1 MRGRVWG
8 ISARLIASYVLVTL
22 AAVVLV
28 EALVMGSQAPRIG
41 NADQRQDQARA
52 TDYMYASADRLS
64 RFDGIVPVAKLLGVA
79 DHTRV
84 DPHRGPRPAAPVT
97 GPAGNPQTVSPEDAT
112 AAVSPEDMTAA
123 YGVAVKAPPPPGFI
137 NPIRGWSE
145 LHQWTDGGPLLF
157 SSYLLLLTIIP
168 AGVLF
173 GLLASR
179 RLVGRVHRLE
189 AAAQAVACGD
199 YTVALPMVSRDEVG
213 RLEANFTAMARHVG
227 STLAAERDRATGDAQ
242 ARERARIAREV
253 HDALSQHLFGL
264 RMIAGGMRRASPDN
278 EQAEAIERIT
288 EAALRDMRALLLE
301 LRPASLNGDGLAP
314 ALREICATY
323 RDRLGVT
330 IDDDDLHDVTIPEP
344 AGHALLRITQEACVN
359 AVRHGHAARLA
370 VSLAQRDGQ
379 VELAVRDDG
388 AGFDVAGPSAGAGLV
403 HIRDRA
409 AEVGGTVTI
418 DSAPGAGTAVTVR
431 VPAP

>member
-1 MRGRVWG
+1 MRGLTWG

-28 EALVMGSQAPRIG
+28 EALVVGSQAPRIG
-41 NADQRQDQARA
+41 TADQRQGQVSA
-52 TDYMYASADRLS
+52 TTYPGASAGRLS
-64 RFDGIVPVAKLLGVA
+64 RFDGVVPVASLLGVP

-84 DPHRGPRPAAPVT
+84 DPHRGRRPAPP
-97 GPAGNPQTVSPEDAT
+97 GPPGNPQTVSPEGAT
-112 AAVSPEDMTAA
+112 AAVSPQDMAAA
-123 YGVAVKAPPPPGFI
+123 YGVMVKAPPPPGFI
-137 NPIRGWSE
+137 NPIHGWSE
-145 LHQWTDGGPLLF
+145 LRQWTDGGPLLF
-157 SSYLLLLTIIP
+157 SSYLLLLTILP
-168 AGVLF
+168 VGVLF

-179 RLVGRVHRLE
+179 RLIGRVHRLE

-199 YTVALPMVSRDEVG
+199 YTIALPMVSRDEVG

-288 EAALRDMRALLLE
+288 EAALRDMRALLLD
-301 LRPASLNGDGLAP
+301 LRPASLDGGGLAP
-314 ALREICATY
+314 ALREVCATY
-323 RDRLGVT
+323 RDRLGVA
-330 IDDDDLHDVTIPEP
+330 IDDDLHDVTIPEP

-359 AVRHGHAARLA
+359 AVRHGHAGRLA
-370 VSLAQRDGQ
+370 VSLTQRDGQ
-379 VELAVRDDG
+379 VQLAVRDDG
-388 AGFDVAGPSAGAGLV
+388 TGFDVAGPSAGAGLV

-418 DSAPGAGTAVTVR
+418 DSAPGSGTAVTVR

>member
-1 MRGRVWG
+1 MRGLVWG

-28 EALVMGSQAPRIG
+28 EALVVGSQAPRIG
-41 NADQRQDQARA
+41 TADQRQDQARA
-52 TDYMYASADRLS
+52 TEYLYASADRLT
-64 RFDGIVPVAKLLGVA
+64 RFDGVVPVASLLGVP

-84 DPHRGPRPAAPVT
+84 DPHRGPRPVRPVT
-97 GPAGNPQTVSPEDAT
+97 RPPANPQAVSPEDAT
-112 AAVSPEDMTAA
+112 AAVSPQDIATA
-123 YGVAVKAPPPPGFI
+123 YGVALKAPPPPGFI
-137 NPIRGWSE
+137 NPIHGWSE
-145 LHQWTDGGPLLF
+145 LRQWTDGGPLLF

-168 AGVLF
+168 VGVLF

-179 RLVGRVHRLE
+179 RLIGRVHRLE

-199 YTVALPMVSRDEVG
+199 YTIALPMVSRDEVG

-242 ARERARIAREV
+242 TRERARIAREV

-301 LRPASLNGDGLAP
+301 LRPASLDGGGLAP

-330 IDDDDLHDVTIPEP
+330 IDDDLHDVTISEP

-359 AVRHGHAARLA
+359 AVRHGHAARVA
-370 VSLAQRDGQ
+370 VSLTQRDGQ
-379 VELAVRDDG
+379 VQLAVRDDG
-388 AGFDVAGPSAGAGLV
+388 TGFDVAGPSAGAGLV

-418 DSAPGAGTAVTVR
+418 DSAPGTGTAVTVR
-431 VPAP
+431 VPAL

>member
-41 NADQRQDQARA
+41 KADQRQSQA
-52 TDYMYASADRLS
+52 TEYIFASAGRLS
-64 RFDGIVPVAKLLGVA
+64 RFDGVVPVASLLGVP
-79 DHTRV
+79 DRSRV
-84 DPHRGPRPAAPVT
+84 DPHRGPRPAVRVT
-97 GPAGNPQTVSPEDAT
+97 GPAGDPQTVSPEDAT
-112 AAVSPEDMTAA
+112 AAVSPQDMTAA
-123 YGVAVKAPPPPGFI
+123 YGVAAKAPAPPGFV

-145 LHQWTDGGPLLF
+145 LHQWTDGSPLLL

-168 AGVLF
+168 VGVLF

-189 AAAQAVACGD
+189 AAVQAVACGD
-199 YTVALPMVSRDEVG
+199 YTIALPMVSRDEVG

-301 LRPASLNGDGLAP
+301 LRPASLHGGGLTP
-314 ALREICATY
+314 ALRELCATY

-330 IDDDDLHDVTIPEP
+330 IDDDLHDVTIPEP
-344 AGHALLRITQEACVN
+344 AGHALLRITQEACAN
-359 AVRHGHAARLA
+359 AVRHGHAARVA
-370 VSLAQRDGQ
+370 VSLTQRDGQ
-379 VELAVRDDG
+379 IELAVRDNG

-418 DSAPGAGTAVTVR
+418 DSAPGSGTAVTVR

>member
-1 MRGRVWG
+1 MRGLVWG
-8 ISARLIASYVLVTL
+8 ISARLIVSYVLVTL

-41 NADQRQDQARA
+41 TADQRQGQVSA
-52 TDYMYASADRLS
+52 TGSMYASAGRLS
-64 RFDGIVPVAKLLGVA
+64 RFDGSVPVASLLGVP
-79 DHTRV
+79 DHTRL
-84 DPHRGPRPAAPVT
+84 DPHRGPRPAPPVT
-97 GPAGNPQTVSPEDAT
+97 GPAGRPQPISPEDAT
-112 AAVSPEDMTAA
+112 AAVRPQDVTAV
-123 YGVAVKAPPPPGFI
+123 YGMAVKAPPPPGFI

-145 LHQWTDGGPLLF
+145 LRGWTDGGPLLF
-157 SSYLLLLTIIP
+157 YSYLLLLTIIP
-168 AGVLF
+168 VGVLF

-189 AAAQAVACGD
+189 AAALAVACGD
-199 YTVALPMVSRDEVG
+199 YTIALPAAGRDEVG

-227 STLAAERDRATGDAQ
+227 FTLAAERDRATGDAQ
-242 ARERARIAREV
+242 AMERARIAREV
-253 HDALSQHLFGL
+253 HDAISQHLFGL

-288 EAALRDMRALLLE
+288 EAALRDMRALLLD
-301 LRPASLNGDGLAP
+301 LRPASLDGTGLAP
-314 ALREICATY
+314 ALQEICVAY
-323 RDRLGVT
+323 RDRLGVS
-330 IDDDDLHDVTIPEP
+330 IDDDLHDVTVPEP
-344 AGHALLRITQEACVN
+344 TGHALLRITQEACAN
-359 AVRHGHAARLA
+359 AVRHGHAGQLA
-370 VSLAQRDGQ
+370 VSLIQRHGY

-388 AGFDVAGPSAGAGLV
+388 TGFDVAGPSAGAGLV

-418 DSAPGAGTAVTVR
+418 DSTPGSGTAVTVR

>member
-1 MRGRVWG
+1 MRGLAWG

-28 EALVMGSQAPRIG
+28 EALVVGSQAPRIST
-41 NADQRQDQARA
+41 ADQRQDQVSA
-52 TDYMYASADRLS
+52 TGQLYASAGRLS
-64 RFDGIVPVAKLLGVA
+64 RFDGAVPVASLLGVP

-84 DPHRGPRPAAPVT
+84 DPHRGPRHAPPVIRPP
-97 GPAGNPQTVSPEDAT
+97 GGSPQ
-112 AAVSPEDMTAA
+112 AVSPGDMAAA
-123 YGVAVKAPPPPGFI
+123 YGVAAKAPPPPGFI
-137 NPIRGWSE
+137 NPIHGWSE
-145 LHQWTDGGPLLF
+145 LRQWTDGGPLLL

-168 AGVLF
+168 VGVLF

-179 RLVGRVHRLE
+179 RLIGRVHRLE
-189 AAAQAVACGD
+189 AATQAVACGD
-199 YTVALPMVSRDEVG
+199 YTIALPMVSRDEVG

-242 ARERARIAREV
+242 ARERARIAREG

-301 LRPASLNGDGLAP
+301 LRPASLDRGGLAP
-314 ALREICATY
+314 ALREVCSTY

-330 IDDDDLHDVTIPEP
+330 IDDDLHDVTLPEP

-359 AVRHGHAARLA
+359 AVRHGHAGRLA
-370 VSLAQRDGQ
+370 VSLTQRDGQ
-379 VELAVRDDG
+379 VQLAVRDDG
-388 AGFDVAGPSAGAGLV
+388 TGFDVAGPSAGAGLV

-418 DSAPGAGTAVTVR
+418 DSAPGLGTAVTVR